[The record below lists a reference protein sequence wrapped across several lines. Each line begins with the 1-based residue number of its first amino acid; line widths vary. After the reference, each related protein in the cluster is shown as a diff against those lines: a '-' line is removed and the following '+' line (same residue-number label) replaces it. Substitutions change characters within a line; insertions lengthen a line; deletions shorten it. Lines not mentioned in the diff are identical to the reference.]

1 MKTFEIHNADC
12 REVMKSLPAN
22 SIDSIVTD
30 PPYGLEFM
38 GKGWDRGVPGV
49 EFWTEA
55 LRVLKPGG
63 HLLAFG
69 GTRTFHRLTVAIEDS
84 GFEIRDCLGWI
95 YGSGFPKSHNISKAI
110 DRAAGAEREAIGK
123 GQSGPAAGMQN
134 LGPSGI
140 KGGEFEIT
148 APATPEA
155 AEWAGW
161 GTALKPAWEPIILAR
176 KPLAGTVAENVLEFR
191 TGGLNIDGAR
201 VGAEGGGT
209 HCTNRD
215 ENGKCKGHLNAGRST
230 ENETFHGPDISGGR
244 WPANILHDGSE
255 EVVAGFP
262 DVKAGVAVNRNRQPG
277 TFNSWMG
284 TRQGGVGDDVGY
296 GDSGSAARF
305 FYCAKASKADRNEGL
320 DEFQIGQTTGG
331 GGGIGKYAKD
341 VNSASG
347 KFGSEKAPARNIHPT
362 VKPSALMRYLCRL
375 VTAPGGLIL
384 DPFAGS
390 GSTGKAAIAEG
401 FRFVGAELDPAYAEI
416 ARARCEA
423 AAAKLPAEVHI
434 ESEEPAQLDLFGEG

>member
-110 DRAAGAEREAIGK
+110 DRAAGAEREIIGRQKAQGNTRGK
-123 GQSGPAAGMQN
+123 GAAGHYANGLTAVNGYEIVKDGWN
-134 LGPSGI
+134 L
-140 KGGEFEIT
+140 T

-155 AEWAGW
+155 AEWEGW

-201 VGAEGGGT
+201 
-209 HCTNRD
+209 
-215 ENGKCKGHLNAGRST
+215 
-230 ENETFHGPDISGGR
+230 ISGEPTPINKLENWSGFGQEKRPNYIQEMNTAGR

-255 EVVAGFP
+255 EAIGIFP
-262 DVKAGVAVNRNRQPG
+262 ETTSGILKPSHFSKASEANCLNGSNQARHPRAEFG
-277 TFNSWMG
+277 
-284 TRQGGVGDDVGY
+284 

-305 FYCAKASKADRNEGL
+305 FYCAKASKADREAG
-320 DEFQIGQTTGG
+320 
-331 GGGIGKYAKD
+331 
-341 VNSASG
+341 
-347 KFGSEKAPARNIHPT
+347 NIHPT

-434 ESEEPAQLDLFGEG
+434 ESEEAAQLDLFGEG

>member
-1 MKTFEIHNADC
+1 MKTFEIKNADC
-12 REVMKSLPAN
+12 REVMRSLPEN

-38 GKGWDRGVPGV
+38 GKGWDRGVPGI

-110 DRAAGAEREAIGK
+110 EAKIITGGSNPRQIRKIEMGKNYKPHKLSGTKDFGISRGGGFGADLDRDLTESLPIE
-123 GQSGPAAGMQN
+123 N
-134 LGPSGI
+134 
-140 KGGEFEIT
+140 
-148 APATPEA
+148 PEA
-155 AEWAGW
+155 AEWSGW

-176 KPLAGTVAENVLEFR
+176 KPLAGTVAQNVLEFR
-191 TGGLNIDGAR
+191 TGGLNIDAAR
-201 VGAEGGGT
+201 VGETEG
-209 HCTNRD
+209 
-215 ENGKCKGHLNAGRST
+215 L
-230 ENETFHGPDISGGR
+230 GR

-255 EVVAGFP
+255 EAIGIFP
-262 DVKAGVAVNRNRQPG
+262 ETTSGILKPSHFSKASEANCLNGSNQARHPRG
-277 TFNSWMG
+277 EFG
-284 TRQGGVGDDVGY
+284 

-320 DEFQIGQTTGG
+320 EEFQIGQTTGG
-331 GGGIGKYAKD
+331 GGGIGNYAKD

-347 KFGSEKAPARNIHPT
+347 KFGSEKDPARNIHPT
-362 VKPSALMRYLCRL
+362 VKPSALMQYLCRL

-401 FRFVGAELDPAYAEI
+401 FRFLGAELDPAYAEI

-423 AAAKLPAEVHI
+423 AAKISPEITEGAED
-434 ESEEPAQLDLFGEG
+434 SAQLHLFGEG

>member
-38 GKGWDRGVPGV
+38 GKGWDRGVPSV

-110 DRAAGAEREAIGK
+110 DKAAGAEREAIGK

-201 VGAEGGGT
+201 VGEPLSYASNKPGIT
-209 HCTNRD
+209 SA
-215 ENGKCKGHLNAGRST
+215 KGWNA
-230 ENETFHGPDISGGR
+230 NNMISLPERKVSGR

-255 EVVAGFP
+255 EAIGIFP
-262 DVKAGVAVNRNRQPG
+262 EEA
-277 TFNSWMG
+277 
-284 TRQGGVGDDVGY
+284 
-296 GDSGSAARF
+296 SGSAARF
-305 FYCAKASKADRNEGL
+305 FYCAKASKADREAG
-320 DEFQIGQTTGG
+320 
-331 GGGIGKYAKD
+331 
-341 VNSASG
+341 
-347 KFGSEKAPARNIHPT
+347 NIHPT

-434 ESEEPAQLDLFGEG
+434 ESEEAAQLDLFGEG

>member
-110 DRAAGAEREAIGK
+110 DRAAGAEREIIGRQKAQGNTRGK
-123 GQSGPAAGMQN
+123 GAAGHYANGLTAVNGYEIVKDGWN
-134 LGPSGI
+134 L
-140 KGGEFEIT
+140 T

-155 AEWAGW
+155 AEWEGW

-176 KPLAGTVAENVLEFR
+176 KSLAGTVAENVLEFR

-201 VGAEGGGT
+201 
-209 HCTNRD
+209 
-215 ENGKCKGHLNAGRST
+215 
-230 ENETFHGPDISGGR
+230 ISGEPTPINKLENWSGFGQEKRPNYIQEMNTAGR

-255 EVVAGFP
+255 EAIGIFP
-262 DVKAGVAVNRNRQPG
+262 ETTSGILKPSHFSKASEANCLNGSNQARHPRAEFG
-277 TFNSWMG
+277 
-284 TRQGGVGDDVGY
+284 

-305 FYCAKASKADRNEGL
+305 FYCAKASKADREAG
-320 DEFQIGQTTGG
+320 
-331 GGGIGKYAKD
+331 
-341 VNSASG
+341 
-347 KFGSEKAPARNIHPT
+347 NIHPT

-434 ESEEPAQLDLFGEG
+434 ESEEAAQLDLFGEG

>member
-1 MKTFEIHNADC
+1 MKTFEIKNADC
-12 REVMKSLPAN
+12 REVMRGLPEN

-38 GKGWDRGVPGV
+38 SKGWDRGVPGV
-49 EFWTEA
+49 DFWTEA

-69 GTRTFHRLTVAIEDS
+69 GTRTFHRLTCAIEDS

-110 DRAAGAEREAIGK
+110 DKAAGAEREILKTIPDRWTGK
-123 GQSGPAAGMQN
+123 SSILNFATDRPQSQVNVTG
-134 LGPSGI
+134 S
-140 KGGEFEIT
+140 
-148 APATPEA
+148 PATPEA
-155 AEWAGW
+155 AEWSGW

-176 KPLAGTVAENVLEFR
+176 KPLAGTVAQNVLEFR
-191 TGGLNIDGAR
+191 TGGLNIDAAR
-201 VGAEGGGT
+201 VAGEPT
-209 HCTNRD
+209 PINKL
-215 ENGKCKGHLNAGRST
+215 EKC
-230 ENETFHGPDISGGR
+230 SGFGQEKNPNYIQEINTAGR

-255 EVVAGFP
+255 EAIGIFP
-262 DVKAGVAVNRNRQPG
+262 ETTSGILKPSHFSKASEANCLNGSNQARHPRG
-277 TFNSWMG
+277 EFG
-284 TRQGGVGDDVGY
+284 

-305 FYCAKASKADRNEGL
+305 FYCAKASKADREAG
-320 DEFQIGQTTGG
+320 
-331 GGGIGKYAKD
+331 
-341 VNSASG
+341 
-347 KFGSEKAPARNIHPT
+347 NIHPT
-362 VKPSALMRYLCRL
+362 VKPSALMQYLCRL

-401 FRFVGAELDPAYAEI
+401 FRFLGAELDPAYAEI

-423 AAAKLPAEVHI
+423 AAKIAPEITEGAED
-434 ESEEPAQLDLFGEG
+434 SAQLHLFGEG